1 MGMTHKIA
9 LAAALGL
16 SVATLAGCSVANHQ
30 ESVGEYVDG
39 SVVTTRVKASI
50 ADDLGAGPA
59 ANINVK
65 TIQGGIVQLSGFA
78 KTQKEK
84 DRAGQ
89 VASSVHG
96 VKEVHNNI
104 VVAP

>member
-9 LAAALGL
+9 LAAVLGL
-16 SVATLAGCSVANHQ
+16 GVAALTGCSVASHQ

-50 ADDLGAGPA
+50 AEDLGAGA
-59 ANINVK
+59 ASNINVK

-78 KTQKEK
+78 KTQAEK
-84 DRAGQ
+84 DRAGE
-89 VASSVHG
+89 VARRVHG
-96 VKEVHNNI
+96 VKEVHNNL